1 MGKSTELTP
10 RQKQI
15 LDYIRESV
23 KERGYPPSV
32 REIGDAIGL
41 KSSSSVH
48 SHLTALEKKGYLS
61 RSSSSARA
69 LTINEAMLEPEDPAE
84 KEQPAGEEAERDPAI
99 EEVYR
104 NVVPIPLVG
113 RVAAG
118 TPILAEQNIE
128 DTIGLPKQIVGDSNS
143 FLLTVSGESMID
155 AGILDGDVV
164 VVTEQNTAENGDIVV
179 ALIDDEATV
188 KTFFRE
194 DGRIR
199 LQPQNPSMDPIYA
212 DDIKI
217 LGKVTALFRTI
228 R

>member
-1 MGKSTELTP
+1 MANSTELTP

-23 KERGYPPSV
+23 RERGYPPSV

-69 LTINEAMLEPEDPAE
+69 LTVNESMLEPDVEDTGSG
-84 KEQPAGEEAERDPAI
+84 EQETLDPEV

-104 NVVPIPLVG
+104 NVVPMPLVG

-128 DTIGLPKQIVGDSNS
+128 ETIGLPKQIVGDGNS
-143 FLLTVSGESMID
+143 FLLTVYGESMVD
-155 AGILDGDVV
+155 AGILDGDIVV
-164 VVTEQNTAENGDIVV
+164 VMEQSTAENGDIVV

-188 KTFFRE
+188 KTFYKE

-199 LQPQNPSMDPIYA
+199 LQPQNKSMDPIYA

-228 R
+228 H